1 MITIK
6 YSKTFPANLLS
17 HVDTMRAHQRIFRRA
32 GIELNFSQGFNP
44 HMLIYMSPPPPLG
57 MESRSEYV
65 TADTKI
71 ADESFLSLFNQYAPK
86 GITGEEIFITAKN
99 PNLAAKITA
108 AEYDVALAGLS
119 EKLSGFVLPQKYEIT
134 YTDKGAP
141 VTKDV
146 GELILSITPFGQGA
160 RLALAY
166 GNKNLKAER
175 LLRFWCSEWGLDYN
189 TARVVKTRVFV
200 GDQPADEYILSLP
213 HE

>member
-17 HVDTMRAHQRIFRRA
+17 HVDTMRVHQRVFRRA

-65 TADTKI
+65 TADTKT
-71 ADESFLSLFNQYAPK
+71 ADGGFLSLFNRYAPK
-86 GITGEEIFITAKN
+86 GIEGVRIFITAKN

-108 AEYDVALAGLS
+108 AEYDVELAGLG

-134 YTDKGAP
+134 YADRGAP

-146 GELILSITPFGQGA
+146 GGLIRSVTPLKNGA
-160 RLALAY
+160 RLVLAY
-166 GNKNLKAER
+166 GNQNLKAER
-175 LLRFWCSEWGLDYN
+175 LLRFWCGQWGLDYN
-189 TARVVKTRVFV
+189 SALVTKTRVFA
-200 GDQPADEYILSLP
+200 GEKPADEYLQSLP
-213 HE
+213 RE